1 MTIGWYPGHMSKAR
15 RLLEG
20 QLAKVDIIV
29 EVCDARLPASSRNP
43 QLDSLVAH
51 KNHILLLNKADLASP
66 GATAQWLAWFRKDGL
81 TAVDVV
87 SKGRSNKVMKLIE
100 AAAKDQMARF
110 SQRGYKKTVR
120 AMIVGVP
127 NVGKSTIINR
137 LAGKNMLKVEDRPG
151 VTRANHWVKISP
163 FLELMDTPGLLW
175 PKLEDQ
181 QAAQRL
187 AYIAAIRDEVLDTYK
202 LCVSLVNDLMD
213 IAPDQLCAR
222 YQIDDRS
229 LRGDQLIEAVSKAR
243 GFLLKGGLY
252 DTERAVSVILDEFRD
267 GIIGRITL
275 EYPPA
280 ADATYDEKPPH
291 GY

>member
-51 KNHILLLNKADLASP
+51 KNHILLLNKADLANP

-100 AAAKDQMARF
+100 AAAKDQMVRF

-252 DTERAVSVILDEFRD
+252 DIERAVSVILDEFRD